1 MKISKIPT
9 DYLFIKSIDS
19 SEFSDFAIIHTTE
32 QWRELCKERIKAVK
46 PFENDDFFKWLNY
59 KDEAIDFFRF
69 SNECFTEIED
79 WFKSMEMFFVE
90 TDEEE
95 ISQLKPLDFV
105 LNSYQMQVFNDGNA
119 IYNAFEKHL
128 GSEYWTVQFSLN
140 ELVQTT

>member
-19 SEFSDFAIIHTTE
+19 SEFSDFAIIRTTE

-79 WFKSMEMFFVE
+79 WFQSIEMFFVE

-95 ISQLKPLDFV
+95 ISQLKPLGFV